1 MFFPCCTIGWSQTDV
16 YVLSVFLVVSLAG
29 LVFLTMCCVFPCRA
43 IGWSIVVVHLLFIFL
58 LCYRLVSCCCL
69 IAVYF
74 LAVLLVGLMLLSICY
89 VFPCCAIGWS
99 CAAIYMLFIFLL
111 CYLLVTC
118 CVYMLCIFLLC
129 HWLVS
134 CCYLCAV
141 YFLAV
146 LLVGLLLLSISS
158 VFFLAV
164 LLVSLV
170 LLSMTVYFLAGTFLS
185 RAAVYVLCIFL
196 AVSLVSL
203 LLLFMCCVNSCC
215 AIGLSHT
222 VDYVLSIFL
231 TVTLVSLVLLSMCCI
246 FSLLCHWLVSC
257 CCLCALCFPCCVIG
271 WSRAAV
277 YVLCDFLAVSLVG
290 LVLLS
295 MCFVFSLLC
304 HWLVSCC
311 CLCALCFPCCV
322 IGWSR
327 AAVYVLCVFL
337 AVSLVGLVLLS
348 MCFVFSLLCH
358 WLVSC
363 CCLCALFSLLC
374 VWLVSCCCLYA
385 LCLPCCVI
393 GWSRAAV
400 YVLCV
405 FLAVSLVGLVLLSM
419 CFVFSWLCLWLVSCC
434 CLCALCFPCCVIGWS
449 RAAVYVLCVFLAV
462 SLVGL
467 VLLSMCFVF
476 SLLCHWLVS
485 CCCLCALCFPF
496 CVIGWCRAAV
506 YVLCAFLAVSLV
518 GVVLLSMCF
527 VFSLLCH
534 WLVSCC
540 CLCALFS
547 LLCHWL
553 VSCCC
558 LCALCFPCCVIGWS
572 RAAVYVICVF
582 LAVSLVGLVLL
593 SMCFVFSLL
602 CHWLVSCCCLCAL
615 CFPCCVFG

>member
-1 MFFPCCTIGWSQTDV
+1 MFFPCCTICWSQTDV

-43 IGWSIVVVHLLFIFL
+43 IGWSIVVVHFLFIFL

-74 LAVLLVGLMLLSICY
+74 LAVLLVGLVLLSICY

-99 CAAIYMLFIFLL
+99 RAAIYVLFIFLL
-111 CYLLVTC
+111 CYLLVSC

-146 LLVGLLLLSISS
+146 LLVGLVLLSISS

-164 LLVSLV
+164 PLVSLV
-170 LLSMTVYFLAGTFLS
+170 LLSMTVYFLAGTFWS

-203 LLLFMCCVNSCC
+203 LLLFMCCVNSCR

-222 VDYVLSIFL
+222 VVYVLSSFL
-231 TVTLVSLVLLSMCCI
+231 TVTLVGLVLLSMCCI

-304 HWLVSCC
+304 HWLISCC
-311 CLCALCFPCCV
+311 CLCDLCFPCCV

-337 AVSLVGLVLLS
+337 AVSLVGVVLLSLCFVFLAVSLVSLVLLS
-348 MCFVFSLLCH
+348 MCFVFTLLCH
-358 WLVSC
+358 
-363 CCLCALFSLLC
+363 
-374 VWLVSCCCLYA
+374 
-385 LCLPCCVI
+385 
-393 GWSRAAV
+393 
-400 YVLCV
+400 
-405 FLAVSLVGLVLLSM
+405 
-419 CFVFSWLCLWLVSCC
+419 WLVSCC

-485 CCCLCALCFPF
+485 CCCLCALCFPC
-496 CVIGWCRAAV
+496 CVIGWSRAAV
-506 YVLCAFLAVSLV
+506 YVLCVFLAVSLV
-518 GVVLLSMCF
+518 GLVLLSMCF
-527 VFSLLCH
+527 VL
-534 WLVSCC
+534 
-540 CLCALFS
+540 S

-558 LCALCFPCCVIGWS
+558 LCALCFPCCVIGWCRVAVYVLCFPCCVIGWS
-572 RAAVYVICVF
+572 RAAVYVLCVF

-602 CHWLVSCCCLCAL
+602 CHWLVSCCCLCDL
-615 CFPCCVFG
+615 CFPCCVIGWSRAAVYVLCVFLAVSLVGLVLLSMCFVFSLLCLW